1 MANNIRA
8 VSPSLFFS
16 QESLSRASLSLFVRV
31 SPYSS
36 VAFQPSRR
44 LCLVLPRANLIAP
57 GLSPLDVHGHRR
69 DTSRYATSGV
79 ASRLLLLLLLIL
91 LSVVRARSRM
101 CGTKVAVFCERGTY
115 GGGDFCPMVSAKR
128 GVIRGLPSARS
139 LYVINNHSCKNAC
152 AIQNC
157 GLLDCGLNRGPI
169 Y

>member
-16 QESLSRASLSLFVRV
+16 QESLSRASLSFCPRLPLFPPRF
-31 SPYSS
+31 P
-36 VAFQPSRR
+36 ATAPTTLARPSASEPHRTGS
-44 LCLVLPRANLIAP
+44 L
-57 GLSPLDVHGHRR
+57 LDVHGHCR
-69 DTSRYATSGV
+69 DTSGVTS
-79 ASRLLLLLLLIL
+79 RLLLLLIL
-91 LSVVRARSRM
+91 LFVVRAQSRM
-101 CGTKVAVFCERGTY
+101 CGTKVAVFCGRGTY
-115 GGGDFCPMVSAKR
+115 GGGDFCPTVSAKR